1 MNEIQSDS
9 KNNRKNGGEDT
20 RNNTGKHKRHIVQH
34 TINARECCPLS
45 DLSYAVSEDLLEI
58 RGNLK

>member
-20 RNNTGKHKRHIVQH
+20 RNNISQHKRHIVQH
-34 TINARECCPLS
+34 TINVGECCRLS
-45 DLSYAVSEDLLEI
+45 D
-58 RGNLK
+58 